1 VKELLYVPLVVEV
14 VLGGGS
20 EKESTAEMTVA
31 TEGRLRRGSAQ
42 EEVVVVVLLRMF
54 GVAFCS

>member
-1 VKELLYVPLVVEV
+1 MTGIPLVVEV